1 MTKSERNKINKQN
14 ERLKEVLEINEEV
27 ENLLI
32 KQLEKIKDVEE
43 LAKSN
48 STFYKLTRAS
58 AMIKRTIKEWE

>member
-43 LAKSN
+43 LAKVN
-48 STFYKLTRAS
+48 TTFYKLTRAS